1 MKISVRWGISNSGI
15 WFVNNKSQPWAYKC
29 FLFNLISQTQNKV
42 EYQNSKTHTNK
53 MKNSQEIKENQFI
66 SVLKKAVK
74 KQKRE
79 NVTKCYICEAFFIE
93 KTNLLAHI
101 SSVHQGKKPH
111 KCSICDYNC
120 SWKEHLTTHISSIHE
135 GKKPFKCSICDY
147 NCSQKGT
154 LRKHMTSVHEAKEPF
169 KCFICDYL

>member
-1 MKISVRWGISNSGI
+1 
-15 WFVNNKSQPWAYKC
+15 
-29 FLFNLISQTQNKV
+29 
-42 EYQNSKTHTNK
+42 

-101 SSVHQGKKPH
+101 SSVY
-111 KCSICDYNC
+111 SDTA
-120 SWKEHLTTHISSIHE
+120 L
-135 GKKPFKCSICDY
+135 
-147 NCSQKGT
+147 
-154 LRKHMTSVHEAKEPF
+154 
-169 KCFICDYL
+169 